1 MDSLS
6 KLLTAVILL
15 GLLLTAGCST
25 AEQEAVTGRGGQG
38 LVAKTVTADALVR
51 EVTIERD
58 RGTIVADQLM
68 IKLDPSLGDVKIAA
82 FLEKHKLEQIK
93 YMPEIGFR
101 SVSIPAGADL
111 ASLVSSIAK
120 DPAVEV
126 CEPVYIE
133 RAFDLAIT
141 PDDQFF
147 NDQWGLLHIRAPQAW
162 VVEPG
167 DPAYTEIPE
176 ENDVLIAILD
186 TGVDYKHDD
195 LNPSQVQDN
204 VRFIEGINL
213 IPNGNGFN
221 DPMDDNG
228 HGTMVAGICGA
239 ITNNISGIASVGW
252 NPRLLAIK
260 MLDSQ
265 GNGTSADSAQAIIYA
280 TNQYLNAKNETD
292 PLDGEPAYFN
302 NPYNARLII
311 NMSYGF
317 ERNNQAGPLAS
328 ETAAIAYAVSKN
340 AILVAAAGDFGKPID
355 DGISTTYPAGY
366 DDVIAVGA
374 IDQANGL
381 LLSSNRPSLTKP
393 LDTKP
398 YLVAPGKDILSTTL
412 HGYGDP
418 YAIGSGTS
426 FAAPFV
432 SGTIALIWSQYPF
445 LSIHQVTDLLKNSAN
460 RDAVGGAGID
470 ATTGW
475 GLVDAY
481 GALNESFTPFKDDM
495 IVRAFT
501 NPILHGDIIFVVRT
515 KFELMEPPQL
525 AWYVDDTGQPQ
536 YINNGYPLSY
546 NIGFDDDGD
555 GKIDET
561 LTYDPKYYP
570 NEIVFGKLDS
580 ATYVG
585 RVHLMQDLGW
595 RIGTLIIDV
604 TGVPKHFLDDDTLP
618 REISAQTSI
627 EITNFN
633 YS

>member
-1 MDSLS
+1 M
-6 KLLTAVILL
+6 
-15 GLLLTAGCST
+15 LLTAGCST
-25 AEQEAVTGRGGQG
+25 SEQEAVTGRGGQS
-38 LVAKTVTADALVR
+38 LNAKTITADALVR
-51 EVTIERD
+51 EVTVERD
-58 RGTIVADQLM
+58 RGNIVSDQLM
-68 IKLDPSLGDVKIAA
+68 IKLNPSLGDVQVAA
-82 FLEKHKLEQIK
+82 FLEKHKLEQIR

-101 SVSIPAGADL
+101 NVSIPAGADL
-111 ASLVSSIAK
+111 ASYINTLAK
-120 DPAVEV
+120 DPVVEV
-126 CEPVYIE
+126 CEPVFIE
-133 RAFDLAIT
+133 HAFDLAIT

-147 NDQWGLLHIRAPQAW
+147 NDQWGLLHIKAPQAW
-162 VVEPG
+162 VIEPG

-176 ENDVLIAILD
+176 VNDVLIAILD

-195 LNPSQVQDN
+195 LNPTQVQDN
-204 VRFIEGINL
+204 IRFIEGINL

-239 ITNNISGIASVGW
+239 ITNNTSGIASVGW

-265 GNGTSADSAQAIIYA
+265 GNGTSADSAQGIIYA
-280 TNQYLNAKNETD
+280 TNQYLNAMDMTD

-317 ERNNQAGPLAS
+317 ERADETGPLQS
-328 ETAAIAYAVSKN
+328 EAAAVQYAVSKG
-340 AILVAAAGDFGKPID
+340 AVLVAAAGDYGKPID

-381 LLSSNRPSLTKP
+381 LLSSNRPSLTKSI
-393 LDTKP
+393 DTQA

-418 YAIGSGTS
+418 YAVGTGTS

-432 SGTIALIWSQYPF
+432 SGTVALIWSQYPF

-460 RDAVGGAGID
+460 RDAVGVPGID

-481 GALNESFTPFKDDM
+481 ASLQEQFTPFEDDM

-501 NPILHGDIIFVVRT
+501 NPVLHGDVIFIMRT
-515 KFELMEPPQL
+515 KFELMEPPQV
-525 AWYVDDTGQPQ
+525 AWYVDDDGNPQ
-536 YINNGYPLSY
+536 LINDGYPISY
-546 NIGFDDDGD
+546 NIGFDDDGN
-555 GKIDET
+555 GTIDET
-561 LTYDPKYYP
+561 ITTDLKYFP

-595 RIGTLIIDV
+595 RTGTLIIDIV
-604 TGVPKHFLDDDTLP
+604 GVPKHFLDDDTLP